1 MLTTKERGLPGLD
14 VLTPEPLPSSG
25 VEDTLVGTCSQ
36 FQMALPPA
44 TGGSQLLFFKE
55 MLVRFR

>member
-1 MLTTKERGLPGLD
+1 MQTAEERGVPGFD
-14 VLTPEPLPSSG
+14 VLTPQPLPSSD
-25 VEDTLVGTCSQ
+25 VEDTLVGTWSQ

-44 TGGSQLLFFKE
+44 MGDSQLLFYKE